1 MGETAKLSSYFSS
14 KKQLKNLN
22 SKQFER
28 KNQELFEDIV
38 FKFNFSI
45 SDEKKNQEN
54 DIIEGSVVAQEEA
67 KKKKKKK
74 KLKKKKKN
82 LSASPNEI
90 VSVVE
95 KTIESCSLNTQKQE
109 IPANKGSDVSFL
121 KLCKPTGSESEV
133 LKMQM
138 KYGKGKLNM
147 EAITRRR
154 QRLKQKEEQT
164 TKKQETAS
172 SSDSTFKFNFV

>member
-109 IPANKGSDVSFL
+109 IPANK
-121 KLCKPTGSESEV
+121 V